1 VSDAGVYGGRL
12 MTDPEAFGRMGV
24 EEKREYLAVL
34 ADVIWDIE
42 WELARAKSER
52 ADLSISLQADIRQ
65 GAA

>member
-1 VSDAGVYGGRL
+1 